1 MMFTDFW
8 SDNFHTL
15 WPILTFKISRPLYI
29 SLRPEK
35 ANKGK
40 ACSQKKQDILKEE
53 IHKKNNNII
62 RGPLIVLSFTDTQ
75 FLISA
80 ARDFFPRYICTK
92 SSQEKNEQFIGSF
105 LSNWNWHPF
114 EKAPNI
120 MRLQPFSR
128 LQWNI

>member
-1 MMFTDFW
+1 MT
-8 SDNFHTL
+8 NFDIQNLQT
-15 WPILTFKISRPLYI
+15 IIYI

-80 ARDFFPRYICTK
+80 ARDFFPRTFVQNPAK
-92 SSQEKNEQFIGSF
+92 KKMSS
-105 LSNWNWHPF
+105 L
-114 EKAPNI
+114 
-120 MRLQPFSR
+120 
-128 LQWNI
+128 